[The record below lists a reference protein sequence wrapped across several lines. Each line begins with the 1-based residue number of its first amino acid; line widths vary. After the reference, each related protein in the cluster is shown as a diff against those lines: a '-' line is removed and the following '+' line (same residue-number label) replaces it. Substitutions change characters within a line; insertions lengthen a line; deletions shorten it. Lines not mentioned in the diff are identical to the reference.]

1 MQLNLID
8 FGLGVQDAMSPQPSA
23 RGAATSRAGRHNY
36 DADRWRVSPDL
47 VKALEAMG
55 HKVTLANAPGYDVG
69 IFVDPRSGSLSGG
82 TIGARNGQAV
92 GF

>member
-1 MQLNLID
+1 MSLTAISLVARRDFYVPGATITMQID
-8 FGLGVQDAMSPQPSA
+8 
-23 RGAATSRAGRHNY
+23 R
-36 DADRWRVSPDL
+36 RVSPDL